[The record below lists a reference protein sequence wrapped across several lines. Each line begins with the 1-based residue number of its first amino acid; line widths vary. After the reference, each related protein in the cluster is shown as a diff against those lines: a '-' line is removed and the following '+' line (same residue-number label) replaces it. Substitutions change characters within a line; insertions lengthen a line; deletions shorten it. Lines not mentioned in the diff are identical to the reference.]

1 MLATT
6 EKKVYNNL
14 LDNYGALMM
23 PTSYIVVEV
32 LVKVSLS
39 ANRVLST
46 GMNATADELPVVGLA
61 GSSACMFCVKEV
73 LC

>member
-1 MLATT
+1 
-6 EKKVYNNL
+6 
-14 LDNYGALMM
+14 MM
-23 PTSYIVVEV
+23 PNSYIVVEV
-32 LVKVSLS
+32 MVKVSLS
-39 ANRVLST
+39 ASRVLST